1 MPRFTSSDGASI
13 YYEDA
18 GEGLPILCLSGL
30 TRNTRDFDHV
40 APQLAGYRMIRMDY
54 RGRGKSD
61 WVADYHSYNVLREG
75 QDALEL
81 LDHLGIGKA
90 AILGTS
96 RGGIIAMGLAKV
108 AKDRLLGVC
117 LNDIGPELV
126 AEGLG
131 VIMDYLGKQ
140 PDAPDLATLAR
151 ARKADMDQTFPGVP
165 LERWREEVGNTH
177 VRVPE
182 GVRLS
187 YDPKLREAMLESDAA
202 NPPDLWPYFD
212 AIAPLPCAVIHG
224 VNSDLLSADTVAE
237 MQRRNPDLIVAH
249 VADRAHIPFLDEPE
263 ARAAI
268 DQWLARL
275 EQGKT
280 V

>member
-1 MPRFTSSDGASI
+1 MPRFTTSDGVSI
-13 YYEDA
+13 HYEDA
-18 GEGLPILCLSGL
+18 GTGLPILCLSGL

-61 WVADYHSYNVLREG
+61 WAADYRSYTVPREG

-96 RGGIIAMGLAKV
+96 RGGIIAMGLAKA

-117 LNDIGPELV
+117 LNDIGPELMP
-126 AEGLG
+126 EGLS

-140 PDAPDLATLAR
+140 PKAPDLATLAR
-151 ARKADMDQTFPGVP
+151 ARKAAMDPTFPGVP

-177 VRVPE
+177 VQTPE
-182 GVRLS
+182 GVRLN
-187 YDPKLREAMLESDAA
+187 YDPKLRDAMLETDAA
-202 NPPDLWPYFD
+202 DPPVLWPYFD
-212 AIAPLPCAVIHG
+212 AIAPLPCAVIRG
-224 VNSDLLSADTVAE
+224 MNSDLLSAETVAE
-237 MQRRNPDLIVAH
+237 MKRRNPDLIVAQ
-249 VADRAHIPFLDEPE
+249 VPDRAHIPFLDEPE
-263 ARAAI
+263 AQAAI
-268 DQWLARL
+268 AQWLDRL
-275 EQGKT
+275 DKGT
-280 V
+280 NA